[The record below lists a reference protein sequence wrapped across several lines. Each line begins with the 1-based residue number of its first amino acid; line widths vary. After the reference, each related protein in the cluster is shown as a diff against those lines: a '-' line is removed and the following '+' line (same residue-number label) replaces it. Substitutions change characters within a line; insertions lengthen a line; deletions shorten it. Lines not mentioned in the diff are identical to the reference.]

1 MNKIKKFIIDILKHI
16 IRKLDVFVQVEENKN
31 PEIEVLSPIKSLEKD
46 DEYLSLLEKAIR
58 HTEVYNICIS
68 GDYGSGKS
76 SIIESF
82 KFKFPNF
89 KCLNISLAN
98 FSDESLNNDE
108 SLLEKA
114 IVKQLFYKTNH
125 KKIPS
130 SRFTKIR
137 DISFKKVLFSSL
149 IILLGFSPIIVFNF
163 KYLNNILI
171 EKFNELNTIIP
182 FEKNNIILFFILLC
196 IVSLFIFSY
205 FISKIFNKI
214 SFMAGIKKENVELSF
229 QVKDE
234 KINAFDKY
242 IDELIY
248 FFKRNNYDVVFF
260 EDLDRFNNIEIFS
273 NLRDLNR
280 LLNDSEEVF
289 YNKKYKRKIKF
300 VYAIKDSI
308 FFSNENFKFRN
319 DKLNNDLNKNSS
331 SKKYNLDL
339 SLSENRTKF
348 FDYII
353 PVIPH
358 MDSNNS
364 YSTLQEL
371 FSKYNLEIP
380 SEFLDDITIF
390 ITDKR
395 LLTNTFNE
403 FLLYQKKL
411 KHLKTNEYLF
421 LFSII
426 LYKNLYP
433 VDFLNLTKGEGLLYE
448 IIANKKMYI
457 KNESKKLDKKIKEI
471 EEKIGNLN
479 NAITKDEEDLLNL
492 ILGYLSRNGYT
503 SILNKYFYDISL
515 EDIKP
520 LLNSNQY
527 IYTNKGHMYSDNI
540 FSDDFKED
548 LLRKLNLIANNE
560 FSEKNKLKKEL
571 SELKSQRK
579 NIFEK
584 TLADLIKDSIIEINF
599 DKNNLIKVLLM
610 KGYINESYND
620 YISYFREG
628 EINLREREFIQC
640 IKSNIAIDS
649 NYELVNIDKIIAK
662 LDIKELETKYILNI
676 YLIKYWLE
684 NNDKID
690 TYKHIKILEHFKE
703 INEFELDFLE
713 KFSEF
718 NISTYEI
725 LLKKISINN
734 KNLFKALCFN
744 NRSDDFINLNFE
756 SFINQFTVDEII
768 EQNINS
774 VVNEYI
780 LNEENILNLSSIQ
793 NNKNK
798 FIDLIQKLD
807 IKFKSLNFETSKTEE
822 TSIKEIN
829 SIINKQNLY
838 DINRSMID
846 YIYNLNNKIRLFESN
861 ISYSMIKDSNN
872 KYMQK
877 YISDN
882 INTYIK
888 NVFLKENFN
897 LSPSIIKDKY
907 PDEKIEYIIELLNL
921 VDLNEDLLEEI
932 IKKREFII
940 DDFTEITNK
949 KAIDILLF
957 NNRIS
962 INWDNLIFYFNN
974 NGLDNYL
981 IDCLNSKTNIK
992 KLKNQSISEETITNC
1007 FDLKYKI
1014 LLEERISNESIKSLK
1029 NLFHTPI
1036 EDINLSNVSEERLKN
1051 LIELDILSLTPQI
1064 YDNIAEKKES
1074 ILLVEKNIEQFI
1086 IDKKNYKYIL
1096 FDSEVKYILE
1106 SKNISIEQKL
1116 RFLSILNDKELN
1128 LAENYKFIGKFVLK
1142 KNIPE
1147 LFELE
1152 EEIIKLY
1159 FEELKENAN
1168 TMSLSE
1174 IKLTLSKLKVQYE
1187 GFNILKSGSF
1197 KINIDD
1203 NLDKD
1208 FLDILKIK
1216 GVISSFTFLND
1227 DEVKIN
1233 RKQNKKLN

>member
-1 MNKIKKFIIDILKHI
+1 MNKIKTFVIDILKI
-16 IRKLDVFVQVEENKN
+16 VIRKLDVFIQVEENKN
-31 PEIEVLSPIKSLEKD
+31 PEIEVLSPIKSLEKE
-46 DEYLSLLEKAIR
+46 DEYLSLLEKSIR

-98 FSDESLNNDE
+98 FSNESLNGDE

-163 KYLNNILI
+163 NYLNSILI
-171 EKFNELNTIIP
+171 DKFNELNKLIP
-182 FEKNNIILFFILLC
+182 FEKNNIILLFTLLC

-234 KINAFDKY
+234 KVNAFDKY

-289 YNKKYKRKIKF
+289 CNKKYKRKIKF

-308 FFSNENFKFRN
+308 FFSN
-319 DKLNNDLNKNSS
+319 DLDKNSS
-331 SKKYNLDL
+331 SKEYNLDL

-371 FSKYNLEIP
+371 FNKYNLEIP

-411 KHLKTNEYLF
+411 THLKIKEYLF

-433 VDFLNLTKGEGLLYE
+433 VDFLNLTKGDGLLYE
-448 IIANKKMYI
+448 IIANKKIYI
-457 KNESKKLDKKIKEI
+457 KNESKKLDEKIKEV

-479 NAITKDEEDLLNL
+479 NTITKDEEDLLHL

-503 SILNKYFYDISL
+503 SISSKYFYEISL

-520 LLNSNQY
+520 LLNSNEL
-527 IYTNKGHMYSDNI
+527 IYTNKGTRYIDNI
-540 FSDDFKED
+540 FSVDFKED
-548 LLRKLNLIANNE
+548 LLIKLNLIDNNE

-571 SELKSQRK
+571 SELKSKRK

-584 TLADLIKDSIIEINF
+584 TLADLVKDSIIEINF

-649 NYELVNIDKIIAK
+649 NYELINIDKIIAK

-718 NISTYEI
+718 DISTYEI

-734 KNLFKALCFN
+734 KNLFKELCFN
-744 NRSDDFINLNFE
+744 NKSDDFINLNFE

-846 YIYNLNNKIRLFESN
+846 YIYNLNNKIQLFESN

-897 LSPSIIKDKY
+897 LSPSIINDKY

-1036 EDINLSNVSEERLKN
+1036 EDINLSNISEERLKN

-1128 LAENYKFIGKFVLK
+1128 LAENYKFIGEFVLK

>member
-1 MNKIKKFIIDILKHI
+1 
-16 IRKLDVFVQVEENKN
+16 
-31 PEIEVLSPIKSLEKD
+31 
-46 DEYLSLLEKAIR
+46 
-58 HTEVYNICIS
+58 
-68 GDYGSGKS
+68 
-76 SIIESF
+76 
-82 KFKFPNF
+82 
-89 KCLNISLAN
+89 
-98 FSDESLNNDE
+98 
-108 SLLEKA
+108 
-114 IVKQLFYKTNH
+114 
-125 KKIPS
+125 
-130 SRFTKIR
+130 
-137 DISFKKVLFSSL
+137 
-149 IILLGFSPIIVFNF
+149 
-163 KYLNNILI
+163 
-171 EKFNELNTIIP
+171 
-182 FEKNNIILFFILLC
+182 
-196 IVSLFIFSY
+196 
-205 FISKIFNKI
+205 
-214 SFMAGIKKENVELSF
+214 
-229 QVKDE
+229 
-234 KINAFDKY
+234 
-242 IDELIY
+242 
-248 FFKRNNYDVVFF
+248 
-260 EDLDRFNNIEIFS
+260 
-273 NLRDLNR
+273 
-280 LLNDSEEVF
+280 
-289 YNKKYKRKIKF
+289 
-300 VYAIKDSI
+300 
-308 FFSNENFKFRN
+308 
-319 DKLNNDLNKNSS
+319 
-331 SKKYNLDL
+331 
-339 SLSENRTKF
+339 
-348 FDYII
+348 
-353 PVIPH
+353 
-358 MDSNNS
+358 
-364 YSTLQEL
+364 
-371 FSKYNLEIP
+371 
-380 SEFLDDITIF
+380 
-390 ITDKR
+390 
-395 LLTNTFNE
+395 
-403 FLLYQKKL
+403 
-411 KHLKTNEYLF
+411 
-421 LFSII
+421 
-426 LYKNLYP
+426 
-433 VDFLNLTKGEGLLYE
+433 
-448 IIANKKMYI
+448 
-457 KNESKKLDKKIKEI
+457 
-471 EEKIGNLN
+471 
-479 NAITKDEEDLLNL
+479 
-492 ILGYLSRNGYT
+492 
-503 SILNKYFYDISL
+503 
-515 EDIKP
+515 
-520 LLNSNQY
+520 
-527 IYTNKGHMYSDNI
+527 
-540 FSDDFKED
+540 
-548 LLRKLNLIANNE
+548 
-560 FSEKNKLKKEL
+560 
-571 SELKSQRK
+571 
-579 NIFEK
+579 
-584 TLADLIKDSIIEINF
+584 
-599 DKNNLIKVLLM
+599 
-610 KGYINESYND
+610 
-620 YISYFREG
+620 
-628 EINLREREFIQC
+628 
-640 IKSNIAIDS
+640 
-649 NYELVNIDKIIAK
+649 
-662 LDIKELETKYILNI
+662 
-676 YLIKYWLE
+676 
-684 NNDKID
+684 
-690 TYKHIKILEHFKE
+690 
-703 INEFELDFLE
+703 
-713 KFSEF
+713 
-718 NISTYEI
+718 
-725 LLKKISINN
+725 
-734 KNLFKALCFN
+734 
-744 NRSDDFINLNFE
+744 
-756 SFINQFTVDEII
+756 
-768 EQNINS
+768 
-774 VVNEYI
+774 
-780 LNEENILNLSSIQ
+780 
-793 NNKNK
+793 
-798 FIDLIQKLD
+798 
-807 IKFKSLNFETSKTEE
+807 
-822 TSIKEIN
+822 
-829 SIINKQNLY
+829 
-838 DINRSMID
+838 
-846 YIYNLNNKIRLFESN
+846 
-861 ISYSMIKDSNN
+861 MIKDSNN

>member
-1 MNKIKKFIIDILKHI
+1 MNKIKTFVINILKI
-16 IRKLDVFVQVEENKN
+16 VIRKLDIFIQVEENKN
-31 PEIEVLSPIKSLEKD
+31 PEIEVLSPIKSLEKE
-46 DEYLSLLEKAIR
+46 DEYLSLLEKSIR

-98 FSDESLNNDE
+98 FSDESLNSDE

-149 IILLGFSPIIVFNF
+149 ILLLGFSPIIVFNF
-163 KYLNNILI
+163 NYLNNILI
-171 EKFNELNTIIP
+171 DKFNELNKIIP
-182 FEKNNIILFFILLC
+182 FEKNNIMLLFILLC

-234 KINAFDKY
+234 KVNAFDKY

-289 YNKKYKRKIKF
+289 CNKKYKRKIKF

-308 FFSNENFKFRN
+308 FFSN
-319 DKLNNDLNKNSS
+319 DLDKNSS

-371 FSKYNLEIP
+371 FNKYNLKIP

-411 KHLKTNEYLF
+411 THLDIKEYLF

-457 KNESKKLDKKIKEI
+457 KNESKKLDEKIKEV

-479 NAITKDEEDLLNL
+479 NTITKDEEDLLHL

-503 SILNKYFYDISL
+503 SILNKSFYNISL
-515 EDIKP
+515 EDIKL
-520 LLNSNQY
+520 LLNSNEY
-527 IYTNKGHMYSDNI
+527 IYTSKGSMYIDNI
-540 FSDDFKED
+540 FGVDFKED
-548 LLRKLNLIANNE
+548 LLSKLNLIANNE
-560 FSEKNKLKKEL
+560 FSEKNRLKKEL

-584 TLADLIKDSIIEINF
+584 TLADLVKDSIIKINF

-649 NYELVNIDKIIAK
+649 NYELINIDKIISK

-676 YLIKYWLE
+676 YLIKYLLE

-718 NISTYEI
+718 NTSTYEI
-725 LLKKISINN
+725 LLKKFQLIIKIYLKS
-734 KNLFKALCFN
+734 FAL
-744 NRSDDFINLNFE
+744 I
-756 SFINQFTVDEII
+756 INQ
-768 EQNINS
+768 
-774 VVNEYI
+774 
-780 LNEENILNLSSIQ
+780 
-793 NNKNK
+793 
-798 FIDLIQKLD
+798 
-807 IKFKSLNFETSKTEE
+807 
-822 TSIKEIN
+822 
-829 SIINKQNLY
+829 
-838 DINRSMID
+838 M
-846 YIYNLNNKIRLFESN
+846 
-861 ISYSMIKDSNN
+861 
-872 KYMQK
+872 
-877 YISDN
+877 
-882 INTYIK
+882 
-888 NVFLKENFN
+888 
-897 LSPSIIKDKY
+897 
-907 PDEKIEYIIELLNL
+907 
-921 VDLNEDLLEEI
+921 
-932 IKKREFII
+932 
-940 DDFTEITNK
+940 
-949 KAIDILLF
+949 
-957 NNRIS
+957 
-962 INWDNLIFYFNN
+962 
-974 NGLDNYL
+974 
-981 IDCLNSKTNIK
+981 
-992 KLKNQSISEETITNC
+992 
-1007 FDLKYKI
+1007 
-1014 LLEERISNESIKSLK
+1014 
-1029 NLFHTPI
+1029 
-1036 EDINLSNVSEERLKN
+1036 
-1051 LIELDILSLTPQI
+1051 
-1064 YDNIAEKKES
+1064 
-1074 ILLVEKNIEQFI
+1074 
-1086 IDKKNYKYIL
+1086 
-1096 FDSEVKYILE
+1096 
-1106 SKNISIEQKL
+1106 
-1116 RFLSILNDKELN
+1116 
-1128 LAENYKFIGKFVLK
+1128 
-1142 KNIPE
+1142 
-1147 LFELE
+1147 
-1152 EEIIKLY
+1152 
-1159 FEELKENAN
+1159 
-1168 TMSLSE
+1168 
-1174 IKLTLSKLKVQYE
+1174 TL
-1187 GFNILKSGSF
+1187 
-1197 KINIDD
+1197 
-1203 NLDKD
+1203 
-1208 FLDILKIK
+1208 
-1216 GVISSFTFLND
+1216 
-1227 DEVKIN
+1227 
-1233 RKQNKKLN
+1233 